1 MTAVRRL
8 YALFRRNLV
17 WKITALLAATAFWMA
32 INASEPNADRYLRV
46 AVRPVGLAKR
56 FVLATD
62 LGEKVE
68 VQLRGPGSI
77 LRTIEEERHGIV
89 VDLRG
94 VTPGPMSIRVTPEM
108 LNLPRRVRV
117 VSISPPQ
124 IDLRIARLSSRPVP
138 VRVVLVP
145 TRRNGYTISDVA
157 VAPGTVEVSGPA
169 GRVERL
175 KAVETE
181 PVNTLNVHGDV
192 ELDVALA
199 SRGGWFTFVPEGVRV
214 SFTVR
219 EIEGRRTFG
228 EVPVVLRDAELP
240 ATVVPGK
247 VALTLRGPQ
256 RRLMELQLEAGIVE
270 ADVKDLKAGVYRVVP
285 EVLVPEGF
293 ELDGVSP
300 ATVEVRLQAPV
311 PGAEDGGKGEDGS

>member
-1 MTAVRRL
+1 VTAVRRF
-8 YALFRRNLV
+8 YALVRRNLV
-17 WKITALLAATAFWMA
+17 WKITALLAATAFWAA

-56 FVLATD
+56 LVLTSEIGD
-62 LGEKVE
+62 KVE

-89 VDLRG
+89 IDLRG
-94 VTPGPMSIRVTPEM
+94 VTPGAISIKVSPEM
-108 LNLPRRVRV
+108 LNLPRRVQV
-117 VSISPPQ
+117 LSISPPE

-157 VAPGTVEVSGPA
+157 VTPGTVEVSGPA

-181 PVNTLNVHGDV
+181 PINTLTEQGDV
-192 ELDVALA
+192 ARDVALA
-199 SRGGWFTFVPEGVRV
+199 SAGGWFTFTPKAVRV
-214 SFTVR
+214 AFTVR
-219 EIEGRRTFG
+219 EIEGLRKFDD
-228 EVPVVLRDAELP
+228 VPVAIRDAKMP

-256 RRLMELQLEAGIVE
+256 RRLTELQLEAGIVE
-270 ADVKDLKAGVYRVVP
+270 ADAADLEAGVHRVVP
-285 EVLVPEGF
+285 EVLVPDGF
-293 ELDGVSP
+293 ELEGVSP

-311 PGAEDGGKGEDGS
+311 PQAEDGEKEEDAS

>member
-1 MTAVRRL
+1 VTALRRL
-8 YALFRRNLV
+8 YAVLRRNLV
-17 WKITALLAATAFWMA
+17 WKVTALLAATAFWVA

-62 LGEKVE
+62 LNEKVE

-77 LRTIEEERHGIV
+77 LRTIEDERHAIV
-89 VDLRG
+89 VDLHG
-94 VTPGPMSIRVTPEM
+94 VSPGPVSIKISPEM

-117 VSISPPQ
+117 VSVNPPE
-124 IDLRIARLSSRPVP
+124 IDLRIARLTSRPVP

-145 TRRNGYTISDVA
+145 THRNGYTISDVA
-157 VAPGTVEVSGPA
+157 VTPGTVEVSGPA

-181 PVNTLNVHGDV
+181 PVNTRNAYGDV
-192 ELDVALA
+192 ARDVALA
-199 SRGGWFTFVPEGVRV
+199 SAGGWFSFAPEAVRV
-214 SFTVR
+214 RFTVR

-228 EVPVVLRDAELP
+228 DVPVVIRETALP

-256 RRLMELQLEAGIVE
+256 RALMDLQLEAGVVE
-270 ADVKDLKAGVYRVVP
+270 ADVVGLEPGVHRVVP
-285 EVLVPEGF
+285 EVLVPDGF
-293 ELDGVSP
+293 TLDGVSP
-300 ATVEVRLQAPV
+300 ATLEVRLQAP
-311 PGAEDGGKGEDGS
+311 PEAEEKEKDEDAS